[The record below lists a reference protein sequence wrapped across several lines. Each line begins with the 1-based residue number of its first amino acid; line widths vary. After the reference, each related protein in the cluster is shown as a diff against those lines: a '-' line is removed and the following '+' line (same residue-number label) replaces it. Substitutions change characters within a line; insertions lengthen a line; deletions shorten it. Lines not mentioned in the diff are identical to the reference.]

1 MNIEIQHE
9 TTRPQF
15 VMITYDFLDVV
26 ARDLK
31 PVSFMVYAM
40 LLRYA
45 GSDRTCW
52 PSLTKLATQ
61 CGVSVNTVRSAFD
74 ELVAHRL
81 IQRTARRTARGTQTS
96 DLIVILAHETDHPM
110 LARSGERTPKT
121 LNNCTIEQTGD
132 EPLSKTA
139 SGERTPKTLNNCTAP
154 DAKTACGPH
163 AKTAH
168 ELDTGRELDTTHTLT
183 SSDANGVARLLPR
196 RPKDET
202 MNGHHPDVVEHCD
215 MNGRIGHEHDPS
227 PTVSLPA
234 PDAWTPYAVV
244 AWWQERTQTPKIV
257 ATNKTF
263 GIAKKMIEAGVRR
276 EDMESL
282 YAFCGWMDGVDLPGM
297 YGQIDKWRAAQHKV
311 SGNGRVVPT
320 ATDLDKARERLRILQ
335 SGEWRNIPTDRQVF
349 GTGRQ
354 GAINL
359 RMAIARLTRM
369 VEELDVQA

>member
-1 MNIEIQHE
+1 MNIEVQQAA
-9 TTRPQF
+9 RPQF
-15 VMITYDFLDVV
+15 VMMTYDFLDVV

-31 PVSFMVYAM
+31 PASFMVYTM

-45 GSDRTCW
+45 GSDRKCW
-52 PSLTKLATQ
+52 PSLTKLAEQ

-74 ELVAHRL
+74 ELVRLRL
-81 IQRTARRTARGTQTS
+81 ITRTSRRTARGTQTS
-96 DLIVILAHETDHPM
+96 DMIVILSHETDHPK
-110 LARSGERTPKT
+110 LAGLPPET
-121 LNNCTIEQTGD
+121 LNNCTIDD

-139 SGERTPKTLNNCTAP
+139 SGENRGKTFKNCTEP
-154 DAKTACGPH
+154 DAKTACGPD
-163 AKTAH
+163 AKTAY
-168 ELDTGRELDTTHTLT
+168 ELDTVRELDTTNTLT
-183 SSDANGVARLLPR
+183 SSDAVCVARLLPR

-202 MNGHHPDVVEHCD
+202 MNGRADVVEHCD
-215 MNGRIGHEHDPS
+215 ANGHAGHEHAH
-227 PTVSLPA
+227 PTPNPALTA

-263 GIAKKMIEAGVRR
+263 GIAKKMIEAGIRR

-282 YAFCGWMDGVDLPGM
+282 YAFCEWMDGVDLPGM

-311 SGNGRVVPT
+311 SGNGRVIPT
-320 ATDLDKARERLRILQ
+320 ATDLDKAKERLRILQ
-335 SGEWRNIPTDRQVF
+335 SGEWRSIPTDRQMF

-359 RMAIARLTRM
+359 RTAIARLTRM
-369 VEELDVQA
+369 VEELGVQA